1 MSRVTCSMKKK
12 LYGNDSIEFSHTTVP
27 AKAVSRLWASFERRN
42 FLLSALAAE
51 PDGTKVFCYQTFG
64 CFRLSCACLR
74 VLVTGKH
81 RLITDFVDYSR
92 FHVTAAFTKL
102 NLSCFVC
109 YLERTFPLHRKCRKR
124 ENKEET

>member
-1 MSRVTCSMKKK
+1 MFDEKKTLRK
-12 LYGNDSIEFSHTTVP
+12 KIAQRTLNDSIEFSHTTVP

-102 NLSCFVC
+102 NLSCFVSRA
-109 YLERTFPLHRKCRKR
+109 YFSTSSQM
-124 ENKEET
+124 